1 MMRMIPQMW
10 YVIKMAVFVF
20 ITVGLTF
27 AIAILIE
34 GKAHQFYFPFFDQGT
49 MYVNFTSW
57 TVISL
62 GSYIMVGIMAF
73 YGFRLLTYYVQ
84 KRKNKL

>member
-20 ITVGLTF
+20 VTVAITFT
-27 AIAILIE
+27 IAILME
-34 GKAHQFYFPFFDQGT
+34 NQAHQFWFPFFDQGT
-49 MYVNFTSW
+49 LFITFTSW
-57 TVISL
+57 TVIST
-62 GSYIMVGIMAF
+62 GSYVMIGIMAF
-73 YGFRLLTYYVQ
+73 YGFRLSTYFVR